1 MITNGM
7 IEIFIDENIERID
20 SKAWKIS
27 VCCVEIDHGSLDRSL
42 GELRQSIES
51 DKIRFP
57 DNGTKLHFSEM
68 NDAQKTIVVEVL
80 SKLPI
85 TAKLYTYYSINDDGR
100 EAKRVAMQK
109 TVDHISRLHRTKEIT
124 LKIEYADEYKGTP
137 YAGCLVRDDFGSI
150 LPDALLNVY
159 CKRLNEISPKG
170 SAANMQFY
178 ALLKSKM
185 RLQTFNMQQR
195 TEYNIRQDRL

>member
-1 MITNGM
+1 MITGSV
-7 IEIFIDENIERID
+7 IEIFIDESVERID

-27 VCCVEIDHGSLDRSL
+27 ICGVEIDQGSLDESL
-42 GELRQSIES
+42 AELRRSIEA

-85 TAKLYTYYSINDDGR
+85 TAKIYTHYSISDD
-100 EAKRVAMQK
+100 AKQAKLTVMQK
-109 TVDHISRLHRTKEIT
+109 AIEHISWLHRTQEIS
-124 LKIEYADEYKGTP
+124 LKVEHADEYRGSP
-137 YAGCLVRDDFGSI
+137 FADCLVKGDFGFI

-159 CKRLNEISPKG
+159 CKQLNETGSRS
-170 SAANMQFY
+170 SAANAQFY
-178 ALLKSKM
+178 KLLKSKM
-185 RLQTFNMQQR
+185 RLQAFSMQEH
-195 TEYNIRQDRL
+195 TEYNIRQNRL

>member
-1 MITNGM
+1 MID
-7 IEIFIDENIERID
+7 IYIDENIERLD

-27 VCCVEIDHGSLDRSL
+27 VCCVEIDHGSLDESL
-42 GELRQSIES
+42 STLCYSIES

-100 EAKRVAMQK
+100 EAKRVAMQR

-137 YAGCLVRDDFGSI
+137 YAGCLVRGDFGSI

-159 CKRLNEISPKG
+159 CKRLNEISPKS

-178 ALLKSKM
+178 TLLRSKM
-185 RLQTFNMQQR
+185 RLQTFDMQQR